1 MNPKKTHLQG
11 AHPTRPASC
20 SAPVFPVGLTRF
32 CSHGNRQWHLLPL
45 APEPI
50 ENALQEVSLETY
62 SPQLFSQKLV
72 PGTSCNQRRLGGGT
86 VANYLG
92 LWFRFETNSHESLWF
107 QTGLIRA
114 IGWIMMDIE
123 GSTWLGPYAS
133 FLASVKKKC
142 FFLQHK
148 HTHTHKKTIGP
159 KTTAS
164 QMDFLR
170 AELVDFYQSFEQIDS
185 QATWNGK
192 KTISLRYPTITLTTS
207 EIRKYAYRSVEHN
220 HGISLTRYMG
230 SSYHPR
236 VN

>member
-1 MNPKKTHLQG
+1 MDNDGYRGFHLAG
-11 AHPTRPASC
+11 A
-20 SAPVFPVGLTRF
+20 L
-32 CSHGNRQWHLLPL
+32 RQFFGIRK
-45 APEPI
+45 E
-50 ENALQEVSLETY
+50 EV
-62 SPQLFSQKLV
+62 
-72 PGTSCNQRRLGGGT
+72 
-86 VANYLG
+86 
-92 LWFRFETNSHESLWF
+92 
-107 QTGLIRA
+107 
-114 IGWIMMDIE
+114 
-123 GSTWLGPYAS
+123 
-133 FLASVKKKC
+133 

-148 HTHTHKKTIGP
+148 HTHKKTIGP